1 MAYPEIL
8 DMGPYCST
16 AVLSNGCVS
25 TVYSLDFVVCQHGSP
40 QGGHYWCLQRVPG
53 GQFLVRN
60 DAEEVR
66 LQTAQQALSHQAY
79 VCGLLFS
86 IQSTR

>member
-25 TVYSLDFVVCQHGSP
+25 TIYSPDFIICQCGSP
-40 QGGHYWCLQRVPG
+40 QGGHYWCLQRTPCG
-53 GQFLVRN
+53 RFLVRN
-60 DAEEVR
+60 DAEAVR
-66 LQTAQQALSHQAY
+66 LETAQQALSYQAD
-79 VCGLLFS
+79 VCALLFTV
-86 IQSTR
+86 QPTR